1 MKGMNYSDAELA
13 DFIVA
18 KNEIEY
24 FELLYDRYASF
35 IYNKCF
41 WFVNNEEDAKDLTQ
55 EIFVKIYLNLSK
67 FKGDSKL
74 STWIYSVTLHTCIK
88 YKQKE
93 KNKVQL
99 IPFNELEVPFHN
111 QIYNVE
117 DISYAETLEQN
128 YTRLQEIINLLPPEE
143 KAILLMKYQDNL
155 PVNKIVEVLNVKE
168 SAVKMRLLRIR
179 KKIAELRDKTK
190 KILQVKIT
198 VQ

>member
-1 MKGMNYSDAELA
+1 MKGMNYSDAELV

-99 IPFNELEVPFHN
+99 MPFNELEVPFHN

-128 YTRLQEIINLLPPEE
+128 YSRLQEIINLLPPEE

-155 PVNKIVEVLNVKE
+155 SVNKIVEVLNVKE